1 MDELVRRFL
10 NRGISRREFVRQL
23 GALGFSAAAAQSLLA
38 QIETSA
44 PIGEGKGI
52 HPGRVAWVRDP
63 AATAWDGTTGRWWED
78 ANTDQAVVD
87 RMTSRTL
94 QALTG
99 EKSDRQAWDALF
111 HHFNRTH
118 GFGNVGYRPGEKIA
132 IKVNCNQ
139 DRSAEWGAPR
149 SGGRAPGAMPPGG
162 GRTAGTSP
170 TGGQPAGMAAAAG
183 QTPGTP
189 PAGGPPAGGAPGGG
203 QRQGMPTG
211 GGRGPGFGGAQNG
224 LPSPHAILALV
235 SQLIN
240 AAGVPGADIMLYEV
254 AGGRNI
260 GQPVVTKI
268 KANAKPD
275 FQAVSFLVNTD
286 LGLGGRITPT
296 VDTANPI
303 RFSKE
308 GVPTAFLPQQVTAAK
323 YLINFALLRAH
334 FMAGVT
340 LAGKNHFGSIHF
352 PDNGGWTPSPLHN
365 YIMRTNPM
373 GSYNALVDLIGH
385 RHLGGK
391 TVLYVFDAL
400 YTAQHNEG
408 SVFRYATFGDDW
420 TSSLLMSQDPVAIDS
435 VGFDILKGEPNADV
449 QGSAD
454 NYLHEAAQASKPPS
468 GTIYDPNGTGRALAS
483 LGVHE
488 HWNNAKDRRYS
499 RNFGRKEGIELI
511 AELA

>member
-1 MDELVRRFL
+1 MDELVRQFL
-10 NRGISRREFVRQL
+10 NRGISRREFVRRL

-38 QIETSA
+38 QIETNA
-44 PIGEGKGI
+44 PVGEGKGI

-63 AATAWDGTTGRWWED
+63 AATGWDGTTGRWWED
-78 ANTDQAVVD
+78 AHTDQATVD
-87 RMTSRTL
+87 RMTSGTL

-99 EKSDRQAWDALF
+99 EKSDKQAWDALF
-111 HHFNRTH
+111 HHFNRSH

-132 IKVNCNQ
+132 IKINCNQ
-139 DRSAEWGAPR
+139 DRSAEWGVPR
-149 SGGRAPGAMPPGG
+149 SGGRPAGAAPPGG
-162 GRTAGTSP
+162 GAPAGT
-170 TGGQPAGMAAAAG
+170 AR
-183 QTPGTP
+183 
-189 PAGGPPAGGAPGGG
+189 AGGPPQGTPPGGAAPPGGG
-203 QRQGMPTG
+203 ARAGAPG

-260 GQPVVTKI
+260 GQPVYTKI
-268 KANAKPD
+268 RANAKPD
-275 FQAVSFLVNTD
+275 FQAVAFLVNTD

-420 TSSLLMSQDPVAIDS
+420 TSSLLMSQDPIAIDS

-488 HWNNAKDRRYS
+488 HWNNAQDRRYS
-499 RNFGRKEGIELI
+499 RNLGRKEGIELI